1 MLFIPWNC
9 VSIYIFPTFLETAPP
24 FSCSQQAAELCWASS
39 CPGDSAD
46 NKVQT
51 HTHTQT
57 EGEEKR
63 KWPIVAHQP
72 IFIILVKN
80 LQKYLLLCFT
90 CRFQHLKSNWAGG
103 QSKRGALCWEKYA
116 VSLGICSLTWTH
128 GQLHTHTSLVSC
140 TDGHFTSE
148 PCPRSHD
155 NNQDHN
161 TMVLLPCLCLS
172 LFSLT
177 TILHDRNHIC
187 QVPLDTA
194 QLFIQTIFLVLE
206 NQPHILA
213 EGNETSFHICLQ
225 SKITMLICSLK
236 QFDLA
241 FFIPP
246 AHTNSIGHTDLTVHK
261 VVSVLPINCG
271 D

>member
-1 MLFIPWNC
+1 MTRSSPSAHLHHLSKKPSKIFTLMLYLSFSAPQIQLSWWTVQK
-9 VSIYIFPTFLETAPP
+9 VSTLLRRVRCE
-24 FSCSQQAAELCWASS
+24 S
-39 CPGDSAD
+39 GDMQLDMNTRS
-46 NKVQT
+46 VT
-51 HTHTQT
+51 HSH
-57 EGEEKR
+57 
-63 KWPIVAHQP
+63 I
-72 IFIILVKN
+72 
-80 LQKYLLLCFT
+80 
-90 CRFQHLKSNWAGG
+90 
-103 QSKRGALCWEKYA
+103 
-116 VSLGICSLTWTH
+116 
-128 GQLHTHTSLVSC
+128 LVSC

-177 TILHDRNHIC
+177 TILHNRTHIC

-213 EGNETSFHICLQ
+213 EGNKTSFHVCLQ

-246 AHTNSIGHTDLTVHK
+246 AHTNSIGHTSTDLTV
-261 VVSVLPINCG
+261 NQ
-271 D
+271 